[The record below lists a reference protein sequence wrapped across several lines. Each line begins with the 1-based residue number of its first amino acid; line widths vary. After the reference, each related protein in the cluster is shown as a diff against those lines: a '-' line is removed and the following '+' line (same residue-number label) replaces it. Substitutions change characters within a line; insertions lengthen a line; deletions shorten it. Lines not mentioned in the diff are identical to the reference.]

1 MQKENKETKQA
12 IIPTGKVIEK
22 KILPTFFNAVVSGKK
37 RFEIRKDEDKVAAG
51 DTVRLREWD
60 GSKYTGK
67 SCSVLVTYVL
77 RDMPEY
83 GLKVGY
89 CIFCWNK
96 YEKD

>member
-1 MQKENKETKQA
+1 MQKESKPIT
-12 IIPTGKVIEK
+12 PTGVVIEK
-22 KILPTFFNAVVSGKK
+22 KILPTFFTAVVSGKK
-37 RFEIRKDEDKVAAG
+37 KFEIRKDEDKLSVG
-51 DTVRLREWD
+51 DKVRLREWD

-67 SCSVLVTYVL
+67 SCTVLVTYVL

>member
-1 MQKENKETKQA
+1 MAESKDLA
-12 IIPTGKVIEK
+12 PTGAVIEK
-22 KILPTFFNAVVSGKK
+22 KILPTFFDAVMSGKK
-37 RFEIRKDEDKVAAG
+37 RFEIRKDEDKIAVG

-96 YEKD
+96 YEKG